1 MRYKKESQKNISSDE
16 PDISKRTFVAT
27 LTAVALTAPKS
38 AMSQSVGVLT
48 GNKPYK
54 KEHPLSPPGSISAE
68 HFNQHC
74 TACHLCVS
82 KCPSHVLKPSLLEY
96 GVGGILQP
104 VMNFEN
110 GFCNY
115 DCTLCSEICPN
126 KAILPLTKEE
136 KHLTQVGHV
145 VFIEENC
152 IVHTDNTNCGACAE
166 HCPTQAVTM
175 VPYRVGLTIP
185 KINPDICVGCGG
197 CEYVCPVRPFR
208 AIHIEG
214 NPVHLQA
221 KPIQINKVDETEIDD
236 FGF

>member
-1 MRYKKESQKNISSDE
+1 M
-16 PDISKRTFVAT
+16 
-27 LTAVALTAPKS
+27 
-38 AMSQSVGVLT
+38 
-48 GNKPYK
+48 
-54 KEHPLSPPGSISAE
+54 
-68 HFNQHC
+68 
-74 TACHLCVS
+74 
-82 KCPSHVLKPSLLEY
+82 
-96 GVGGILQP
+96 
-104 VMNFEN
+104 
-110 GFCNY
+110 
-115 DCTLCSEICPN
+115 
-126 KAILPLTKEE
+126 
-136 KHLTQVGHV
+136 GHV

-175 VPYRVGLTIP
+175 VPYRDGLTIP